1 MRRAVAAASRRARA
15 LARSAAANARAP
27 ASPSSRRLNLLAIA
41 PDRLR
46 ETNHSPNHPPNNHPP
61 PRPAGPWTIPA
72 SSSLHSRRF
81 ASAADKRGTAQASD
95 RRRPSYASV
104 ITPALEARLDAIA
117 ARRDAL
123 SARLLEDPPPP
134 PREMTTIT
142 KDLASSE
149 RVATARAALDA
160 SRREAADL
168 LEMVDDGDDPE
179 LAAEASAELER
190 LEAETLPALENALAH
205 LLLPPDDVA
214 DENDA
219 IVEVRAGAGGD
230 EAAIFA
236 GDLVRMYEAHAKRRG
251 WRFALLAASA
261 SDVGGGFKEATA
273 EVTGA
278 DAYGALKFESGVHR
292 VQRVPAT
299 ETQGRVHTS
308 TASVAVLPRA
318 EEVDVEISDKDV
330 RVDTMRASG
339 AGGQHVNTTCSA
351 VRVTHLETGIVVVI
365 QDERSQHKNRE
376 KAMKVLRSR
385 VYDAAL
391 RKSRAERSEKRRSL
405 VGSGDRSE
413 RVRTYNYKEGRVKD
427 HRVNVLSNDLA
438 GIMEGGEAL
447 AEMMDALREEE
458 KRRALE
464 ELMETTE

>member
-1 MRRAVAAASRRARA
+1 M
-15 LARSAAANARAP
+15 
-27 ASPSSRRLNLLAIA
+27 
-41 PDRLR
+41 
-46 ETNHSPNHPPNNHPP
+46 
-61 PRPAGPWTIPA
+61 
-72 SSSLHSRRF
+72 
-81 ASAADKRGTAQASD
+81 
-95 RRRPSYASV
+95 
-104 ITPALEARLDAIA
+104 
-117 ARRDAL
+117 
-123 SARLLEDPPPP
+123 
-134 PREMTTIT
+134 
-142 KDLASSE
+142 
-149 RVATARAALDA
+149 
-160 SRREAADL
+160 
-168 LEMVDDGDDPE
+168 
-179 LAAEASAELER
+179 
-190 LEAETLPALENALAH
+190 
-205 LLLPPDDVA
+205 
-214 DENDA
+214 
-219 IVEVRAGAGGD
+219 
-230 EAAIFA
+230 
-236 GDLVRMYEAHAKRRG
+236 
-251 WRFALLAASA
+251 
-261 SDVGGGFKEATA
+261 
-273 EVTGA
+273 
-278 DAYGALKFESGVHR
+278 HR

-308 TASVAVLPRA
+308 TASIAVLPRA

>member
-1 MRRAVAAASRRARA
+1 
-15 LARSAAANARAP
+15 
-27 ASPSSRRLNLLAIA
+27 
-41 PDRLR
+41 
-46 ETNHSPNHPPNNHPP
+46 
-61 PRPAGPWTIPA
+61 
-72 SSSLHSRRF
+72 
-81 ASAADKRGTAQASD
+81 
-95 RRRPSYASV
+95 
-104 ITPALEARLDAIA
+104 
-117 ARRDAL
+117 
-123 SARLLEDPPPP
+123 
-134 PREMTTIT
+134 MTTIT

-149 RVATARAALDA
+149 RVATAHAALDA
-160 SRREAADL
+160 ARREAADL
-168 LEMVDDGDDPE
+168 REMVDGDDAE

-205 LLLPPDDVA
+205 LLLPSDDA

-236 GDLVRMYEAHAKRRG
+236 GDLVRMYEAHARRRG
-251 WRFALLAASA
+251 WRFELLAASA

-292 VQRVPAT
+292 VQRVPST

-376 KAMKVLRSR
+376 KAMSVLRSR
-385 VYDAAL
+385 VFDAAL

>member
-1 MRRAVAAASRRARA
+1 MGVPLFFCLSGFILCLPFGREVLLKDREIS
-15 LARSAAANARAP
+15 LKSFYL
-27 ASPSSRRLNLLAIA
+27 RRLTRLEPPYLIALTVFLLVHLFVLGKSSSEMLPHYVASFFYVHSFVYGEWSQILPVAWTLEIEVQFYLLAPFIA
-41 PDRLR
+41 RFYFRRKLVPRRLFLALLISGLSLL
-46 ETNHSPNHPPNNHPP
+46 SPILVENLAPYHLH
-61 PRPAGPWTIPA
+61 R
-72 SSSLHSRRF
+72 SL
-81 ASAADKRGTAQASD
+81 ATSAHYFLSGLLLADLF
-95 RRRPSYASV
+95 
-104 ITPALEARLDAIA
+104 IT
-117 ARRDAL
+117 
-123 SARLLEDPPPP
+123 
-134 PREMTTIT
+134 
-142 KDLASSE
+142 
-149 RVATARAALDA
+149 
-160 SRREAADL
+160 RREFFQ
-168 LEMVDDGDDPE
+168 V
-179 LAAEASAELER
+179 S
-190 LEAETLPALENALAH
+190 
-205 LLLPPDDVA
+205 
-214 DENDA
+214 
-219 IVEVRAGAGGD
+219 GARW
-230 EAAIFA
+230 
-236 GDLVRMYEAHAKRRG
+236 DLVFAL
-251 WRFALLAASA
+251 ALLASSA

-376 KAMKVLRSR
+376 KAMRVLRSR

>member
-1 MRRAVAAASRRARA
+1 MSPRRDPTRVRRTPPRAAARVETRAAPGGMRRAVAAASRRARA

-27 ASPSSRRLNLLAIA
+27 ASPSSRRLNLLAIV

-81 ASAADKRGTAQASD
+81 ASAADKRGTAQASN

-123 SARLLEDPPPP
+123 SAR
-134 PREMTTIT
+134 
-142 KDLASSE
+142 AS
-149 RVATARAALDA
+149 LDA

-168 LEMVDDGDDPE
+168 LEMVDGDDQE

-219 IVEVRAGAGGD
+219 ILEVRAGAGGD

>member
-1 MRRAVAAASRRARA
+1 
-15 LARSAAANARAP
+15 
-27 ASPSSRRLNLLAIA
+27 
-41 PDRLR
+41 
-46 ETNHSPNHPPNNHPP
+46 
-61 PRPAGPWTIPA
+61 
-72 SSSLHSRRF
+72 
-81 ASAADKRGTAQASD
+81 
-95 RRRPSYASV
+95 
-104 ITPALEARLDAIA
+104 
-117 ARRDAL
+117 
-123 SARLLEDPPPP
+123 
-134 PREMTTIT
+134 
-142 KDLASSE
+142 
-149 RVATARAALDA
+149 
-160 SRREAADL
+160 
-168 LEMVDDGDDPE
+168 MVDGDDQE

-219 IVEVRAGAGGD
+219 ILEVRAGAGGD